1 MTVSSTTTRV
11 SYSGDNSTTVFA
23 YTFKIF
29 DDDDITV
36 ILRTDATGSEAVQ
49 TKTTNYSVSGVGETG
64 GGNITFVSPPASGI
78 TVVLLRETA
87 QTQTT
92 DYTPNDPFPASSH
105 EDALDKMT
113 LIIQDQQEEINRALK
128 LSRTNTMIST
138 EFEVGAT
145 TRANKILAFDDS
157 GELAVTQEIGTFQ
170 GSDATTTTSN
180 YNQRDIVK
188 STTAGQLNNVYICVL
203 DSPSGT
209 LLTNTTYWQ
218 LLVDAVSAAT
228 SATNAAAS
236 AAEAAADAILTAADV
251 ESTNA
256 DVVLTNADVV
266 STNADVVTAGNSATA
281 AQNAQTAAELAYDNF
296 DDRYLGA
303 KASDP
308 TLDNDGDALIDG
320 ALYFDTT
327 NNVMKVYD
335 LGSTAWLRTTPT
347 SAEQTNI
354 NTVSGISG
362 DVTTVAGISSNV
374 TTVAGI
380 SSDVTTVAADG
391 TDIGTVA
398 GISANVTTVAGIS
411 GNVTTVAGVSANVTT
426 VAGISSDV
434 TTVAGDSAD
443 IQAVA
448 ADATDIGTVATNIAN
463 VNAVGGDIAN
473 VNTVATNIV
482 DVNSFA
488 NQYRVGA
495 SDPTTSLD
503 EGDLAYNTT
512 DNALKFYDG
521 TSWTSIESGL
531 TDIVG
536 DVTPQLGGNLD
547 LNSNNITGTGSIP
560 AANLTGTLPAIDG
573 SALTGIST
581 DLVGDTTPQLGG
593 NLDTNGNDINF
604 GDNDK
609 AVFGAG
615 SDLQIYH
622 DGSDSY
628 IAEGGSGTGS
638 LKIKANNLLAYNN
651 SDLPYFQGVT
661 GGTFR
666 IYYNGLTKLATTATG
681 VSVTGTVA
689 ADTLTH
695 STEGSITTDY
705 VVKGSAKAWTN
716 YNQTGNTVNGSF
728 GISSVTDATG
738 STFTITYATAFDAT
752 GNMCPTSTGANS
764 STAASSQYTN
774 SAVQS
779 TTVTH
784 HTGYTAGNAQATT
797 AFNYVTVHADLA

>member
-113 LIIQDQQEEINRALK
+113 LIVQDQQEEINRALK

-303 KASDP
+303 KTSDP

-335 LGSTAWLRTTPT
+335 LGTTAWLRTTPT

-411 GNVTTVAGVSANVTT
+411 SNVTTVAGVASNVTT
-426 VAGISSDV
+426 VA
-434 TTVAGDSAD
+434 
-443 IQAVA
+443 
-448 ADATDIGTVATNIAN
+448 N
-463 VNAVGGDIAN
+463 DIAN
-473 VNTVATNIV
+473 VNTVA
-482 DVNSFA
+482 
-488 NQYRVGA
+488 
-495 SDPTTSLD
+495 
-503 EGDLAYNTT
+503 
-512 DNALKFYDG
+512 
-521 TSWTSIESGL
+521 
-531 TDIVG
+531 
-536 DVTPQLGGNLD
+536 
-547 LNSNNITGTGSIP
+547 SN
-560 AANLTGTLPAIDG
+560 
-573 SALTGIST
+573 IST
-581 DLVGDTTPQLGG
+581 IAQKAT
-593 NLDTNGNDINF
+593 LD
-604 GDNDK
+604 
-609 AVFGAG
+609 
-615 SDLQIYH
+615 
-622 DGSDSY
+622 
-628 IAEGGSGTGS
+628 
-638 LKIKANNLLAYNN
+638 
-651 SDLPYFQGVT
+651 
-661 GGTFR
+661 
-666 IYYNGLTKLATTATG
+666 
-681 VSVTGTVA
+681 
-689 ADTLTH
+689 
-695 STEGSITTDY
+695 
-705 VVKGSAKAWTN
+705 
-716 YNQTGNTVNGSF
+716 
-728 GISSVTDATG
+728 DAT
-738 STFTITYATAFDAT
+738 A
-752 GNMCPTSTGANS
+752 
-764 STAASSQYTN
+764 
-774 SAVQS
+774 
-779 TTVTH
+779 
-784 HTGYTAGNAQATT
+784 
-797 AFNYVTVHADLA
+797 LAIALG